1 MKVEVTPVSSPDE
14 TIRLVGAK
22 RYVTI
27 LWLFFATSL
36 AALYEIYVRGEKPT
50 FLIFGIFPSTLLFS
64 FLILFCI
71 VHQAVYKNM
80 NYSFRIFLVG
90 SLIVSLVVLG
100 FGKGKL
106 GNPIL
111 VLLPILVMLISWVWS
126 RKVAYVSAALVCT
139 IVGLLCVDSVFIN
152 PAPQIIYQ
160 PKIYFYVF
168 IAAVAASAVFGG
180 VISDS
185 NDRQLKLLD
194 QKVLERTQLLEESKR
209 SLHLRTAESEE
220 SAKELKAIL
229 VQVEEN
235 NAQLAQAKTMAS
247 IVQLSSGFAEK
258 LGGPTGTNVLTLST
272 LQSATKEFTA
282 RVQGNKLKRSDLD
295 DFLASMQ
302 TGLQIVST
310 SSSAIA
316 LLIENFK
323 RISKTDDQMWSTF
336 SLKEMMSDA
345 IGVLDKKAKKTET
358 WNTEIILKEDI
369 SATSCYGYLRD
380 VLVEV
385 MENACN
391 HGGSSGT
398 IVIDA
403 SLEKDTVTIIVSDNG
418 SGIQKV
424 YHEKIFEPFF
434 TLHPG
439 RGSLGLGLYVA
450 YLFMSRI
457 GGSISVRE
465 QKKGTCIAISFPQNV
480 MN

>member
-1 MKVEVTPVSSPDE
+1 MKVQVIPVSSPDE

-27 LWLFFATSL
+27 LWLFFVTSL

-90 SLIVSLVVLG
+90 SLAVSLVVLG

-106 GNPIL
+106 GNSIL
-111 VLLPILVMLISWVWS
+111 ELLPILVMLISWVWS

-152 PAPQIIYQ
+152 PTPQTIYQ

-209 SLHLRTAESEE
+209 SLQLRTEELEESEKVL
-220 SAKELKAIL
+220 KEVL
-229 VQVEEN
+229 VRVEEN

-247 IVQLSSGFAEK
+247 IAQLGSSFAEK
-258 LGGPTGTNVLTLST
+258 LNGPTGNNVLTLST

-282 RVQGNKLKRSDLD
+282 LVQGNKLKRSDLN
-295 DFLASMQ
+295 DFLVNMQ

-310 SSSAIA
+310 SSSAVA

-323 RISKTDDQMWSTF
+323 KISKTDDVMWTTF
-336 SLKEMMSDA
+336 SLKKVIGDA
-345 IGVLDKKAKKTET
+345 IGVLGTNIKKAGT
-358 WNTEIILKEDI
+358 WNIEIVIKEDI
-369 SATSCYGYLRD
+369 SCSICYGYLKD

-385 MENACN
+385 LRNACE
-391 HGGSSGT
+391 HGGDSGT

-403 SLEKDTVTIIVSDNG
+403 GLEKDHVTITVSDNG
-418 SGIQKV
+418 VGVPKV
-424 YHEKIFEPFF
+424 YYEKIFEPFI

-439 RGSLGLGLYVA
+439 RGGLGLGLYVS

-457 GGSISVRE
+457 GGSISLLE
-465 QKKGTCIAISFPQNV
+465 QKKGTCVVVSFPQNV